1 MTRDDFDKILDKVA
15 EEATN
20 GIFDRMNALMQHN
33 RSMKTED
40 IIAEAAADTVR
51 TSVRTAGRL
60 LDELGLLQLDA

>member
-40 IIAEAAADTVR
+40 IIAEVAADTVR

>member
-1 MTRDDFDKILDKVA
+1 MTRDEFDKILDKVA

-33 RSMKTED
+33 RSLKTED
-40 IIAEAAADTVR
+40 IIAEAVADTVR